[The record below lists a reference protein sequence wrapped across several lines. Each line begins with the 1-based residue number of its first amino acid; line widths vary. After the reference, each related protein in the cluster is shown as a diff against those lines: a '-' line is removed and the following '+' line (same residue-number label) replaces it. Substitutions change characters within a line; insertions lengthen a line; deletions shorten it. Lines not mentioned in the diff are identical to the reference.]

1 MPNKLFGVIVSIAL
15 FLVGM
20 VIGAFSFAVY
30 QERSWPTKQ
39 LQIDNQTL
47 YGVNRI
53 FVSSTKVDNWGHD
66 LLGEHSTIPSGDF
79 ASFDISGPS
88 KGCMYDVMAIMS
100 TREKIVHKNVN
111 LCGRIIWRLG
121 VTTDKLEK
129 QDSPVEKLVRILS
142 GNSGETGSPEVA
154 K

>member
-1 MPNKLFGVIVSIAL
+1 MPNKLFGVIVSVAL

-39 LQIDNQTL
+39 LQVDNQTL
-47 YGVNRI
+47 YKVNRI
-53 FVSSTKVDNWGHD
+53 FVSSTKVENWGND

-79 ASFDISGPS
+79 ASFDISDSS
-88 KGCMYDVMAIMS
+88 KGCMYDIMAIMS
-100 TREKIVHKNVN
+100 TRERLVHKNVD
-111 LCGRIIWRLG
+111 LCGRTIWRLG
-121 VTTDKLEK
+121 VTTNKLEK
-129 QDSPVEKLVRILS
+129 QNGPVQTLLRFFS
-142 GNSGETGSPEVA
+142 GNSGELVSPEVA